1 MSFDLNKIAKTI
13 YATTPADL
21 VFGLNRVFNLGIV
34 EEKSFF
40 GSLFNIHLVIGK
52 DPEES
57 ELYFSNRDDL
67 LAWIMSV
74 VKTDGNLFHNY
85 IDRFESRLVL
95 ADDVEFPEELDET
108 AIESDL
114 NCSMQM
120 NTAFSFAEPQAVV
133 DSDSGEGSFEE
144 VKEPTEPFEFTKVP
158 EEFETESI
166 LEEKIEDE
174 SAEETKEPEE
184 PNWKYMSGPKFSKEN
199 IVELAKSSYGIEL
212 NIEDKK
218 PTLLADFKEQYEQ
231 LKK

>member
-34 EEKSFF
+34 EEKSLF

-52 DPEES
+52 DAEES

-74 VKTDGNLFHNY
+74 VKTNGNMFQNY

-95 ADDVEFPEELDET
+95 ADDIEFPEEMDEI
-108 AIESDL
+108 AIEADL
-114 NCSMQM
+114 NS
-120 NTAFSFAEPQAVV
+120 
-133 DSDSGEGSFEE
+133 SDKDEGSFEE
-144 VKEPTEPFEFTKVP
+144 ADESMVEPFEFTEVP
-158 EEFETESI
+158 EEFENEIIIDSAV
-166 LEEKIEDE
+166 EEV
-174 SAEETKEPEE
+174 AEESVVVEE
-184 PNWKYMSGPKFSKEN
+184 PNWKSLSGPKFSKEA
-199 IVELAKSSYGIEL
+199 IVELAKNSYGIEL

-218 PTLLADFKEQYEQ
+218 PAMLADFKAKFEN
-231 LKK
+231 K

>member
-21 VFGLNRVFNLGIV
+21 VFGLNRVFNLGII

-52 DPEES
+52 DTEES

-74 VKTDGNLFHNY
+74 VKTNGNLFHNY

-108 AIESDL
+108 IIEADL
-114 NCSMQM
+114 NI
-120 NTAFSFAEPQAVV
+120 
-133 DSDSGEGSFEE
+133 SDIDEGSFEE
-144 VKEPTEPFEFTKVP
+144 VSESVVEPFEFTEVP
-158 EEFETESI
+158 EEFETEII
-166 LEEKIEDE
+166 LEEKIE
-174 SAEETKEPEE
+174 EETKELEE
-184 PNWKYMSGPKFSKEN
+184 PNWKSMSGPKFSKEN

-218 PTLLADFKEQYEQ
+218 PSLLADFKEQYEQ

>member
-52 DPEES
+52 DSEES
-57 ELYFSNRDDL
+57 ELYFSNREDL

-74 VKTDGNLFHNY
+74 VKTNGNMFQNY

-95 ADDVEFPEELDET
+95 ADDIEFPEEIDEI
-108 AIESDL
+108 AIEADL
-114 NCSMQM
+114 N
-120 NTAFSFAEPQAVV
+120 
-133 DSDSGEGSFEE
+133 DSDKDEGSFEE
-144 VKEPTEPFEFTKVP
+144 QSESPVEPFEFTEVP
-158 EEFETESI
+158 EEFENEIIINSAVESV
-166 LEEKIEDE
+166 
-174 SAEETKEPEE
+174 TEE
-184 PNWKYMSGPKFSKEN
+184 PNWKSLSGPKFSKES

-218 PTLLADFKEQYEQ
+218 PVMLADFKAKFEN
-231 LKK
+231 K

>member
-21 VFGLNRVFNLGIV
+21 VFGLNRVFNFGIV

-40 GSLFNIHLVIGK
+40 GSLFNIHLVVGT
-52 DPEES
+52 DAAES

-74 VKTDGNLFHNY
+74 VKTNGNMFQNY

-95 ADDVEFPEELDET
+95 ADDIEFPEELDET
-108 AIESDL
+108 VIEADL
-114 NCSMQM
+114 N
-120 NTAFSFAEPQAVV
+120 N
-133 DSDSGEGSFEE
+133 SDKDEGSFEE
-144 VKEPTEPFEFTKVP
+144 ADESMVEPFEFTEVP
-158 EEFETESI
+158 EEFENEIIINSAVESVEA
-166 LEEKIEDE
+166 LE
-174 SAEETKEPEE
+174 AEEVAVEE
-184 PNWKYMSGPKFSKEN
+184 PNWKSLSGPKFSKEA

-218 PTLLADFKEQYEQ
+218 PAMLVDFKAKFEN
-231 LKK
+231 K